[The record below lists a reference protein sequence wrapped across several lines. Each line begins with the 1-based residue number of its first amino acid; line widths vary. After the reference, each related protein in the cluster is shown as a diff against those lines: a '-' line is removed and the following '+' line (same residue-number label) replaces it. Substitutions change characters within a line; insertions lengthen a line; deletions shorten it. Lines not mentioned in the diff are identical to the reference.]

1 MMHTPPSEIGALR
14 FLVVED
20 HGFQRWAVERMLRN
34 MGAEDVACAPDGIE
48 ALRIL
53 RSGAMPADIIVTDLN
68 MPGVDGIEL
77 IRLAA
82 DAGSNA
88 AFIVVSDQDPAL
100 IESVATMTKAYGL
113 SLLDAVRKPLT
124 PQKLAAAVARYR
136 KHAVV
141 RGVAVQ
147 HEISRSEVDTALQKG
162 QVEPFFQAILDLPS
176 GAVVAAEALARWN
189 HPSHG
194 LLRPDHF
201 LRLVESNGKLDE
213 MTMLIARKAAN
224 ACRTWRTA
232 GARTRISINLSLDT
246 LADVTLA
253 DRLEDTVRGAGI
265 EPADVIFEV
274 TETAATIHVGRVL
287 ESLARLRMKGFGL
300 AIDDFGTGHASMQQ
314 LARIPFT
321 ELKIDQYF
329 IRHAL
334 TSPASRAMI
343 ESSLDIA
350 RKLGISAVA
359 EGVENLESL
368 SLLREMGCTLV
379 QGHLVGMP
387 KDAAEFEHDLNARA
401 RRQ

>member
-1 MMHTPPSEIGALR
+1 
-14 FLVVED
+14 
-20 HGFQRWAVERMLRN
+20 
-34 MGAEDVACAPDGIE
+34 
-48 ALRIL
+48 
-53 RSGAMPADIIVTDLN
+53 
-68 MPGVDGIEL
+68 
-77 IRLAA
+77 
-82 DAGSNA
+82 
-88 AFIVVSDQDPAL
+88 
-100 IESVATMTKAYGL
+100 
-113 SLLDAVRKPLT
+113 
-124 PQKLAAAVARYR
+124 
-136 KHAVV
+136 
-141 RGVAVQ
+141 
-147 HEISRSEVDTALQKG
+147 
-162 QVEPFFQAILDLPS
+162 
-176 GAVVAAEALARWN
+176 
-189 HPSHG
+189 
-194 LLRPDHF
+194 
-201 LRLVESNGKLDE
+201 
-213 MTMLIARKAAN
+213 
-224 ACRTWRTA
+224 
-232 GARTRISINLSLDT
+232 
-246 LADVTLA
+246 
-253 DRLEDTVRGAGI
+253 
-265 EPADVIFEV
+265 VIFEV